1 MECALPP
8 PTPPV
13 RLVKPV
19 SRGAAVLCLVGATA
33 FWAGNYVLG
42 EAVVDTVDPLSLTLL
57 RWAIAVLPLVA
68 LAHWIERP
76 DWRAAL
82 RRWPLMLLLG
92 LLGMAA
98 FALSLYEALR
108 HTSAVNA
115 SLISAVNPALI
126 TLVAV
131 LVLREV
137 LGWRGWTGIAL
148 SLVGVLI
155 VILAGSG
162 TALTTVEVGLGDLLM
177 LVSIAVWTA
186 YTILGRRL
194 HGVPPITATAIQA
207 ALTVL
212 ALAPVAAA
220 NGITMPS
227 DAASGWALLFIGIF
241 PSVGAYLLWNLALR
255 TVQASTGGVFLNLMT
270 VFTVAAGLALGT
282 PIGPLQ
288 ILGGLLV
295 LGGVVLTAR
304 DRPARTASATP
315 AGTAQSVPD

>member
-1 MECALPP
+1 M
-8 PTPPV
+8 
-13 RLVKPV
+13 
-19 SRGAAVLCLVGATA
+19 SRGAAVAALVGATA
-33 FWAGNYVLG
+33 FWAGNYVIG
-42 EAVVDTVDPLSLTLL
+42 EAVVDMVDPLSLTLL
-57 RWAIAVLPLVA
+57 RWSIAVVPLVA
-68 LAHWIERP
+68 LAQWIERP

-82 RRWPLMLLLG
+82 HRWPLMLLLG

-98 FALSLYEALR
+98 FPLALYEALR

-148 SLVGVLI
+148 SLIGVFI
-155 VILAGSG
+155 VIVAGSG
-162 TALTTVEVGLGDLLM
+162 SELTSVEIGPGDLLM

-186 YTILGRRL
+186 YTVLGRRL
-194 HGVPPITATAIQA
+194 HGVPPITATAVQA
-207 ALTVL
+207 ALTVI

-220 NGITMPS
+220 TGLTLPS
-227 DAASGWALLFIGIF
+227 DTASTWALVFIGIF

-270 VFTVAAGLALGT
+270 VFIVAAGLALGT
-282 PIGPLQ
+282 SIGPLQ
-288 ILGGLLV
+288 ILGGILV
-295 LGGVVLTAR
+295 LGGVILTAR
-304 DRPARTASATP
+304 DRPRAAVP
-315 AGTAQSVPD
+315 A

>member
-1 MECALPP
+1 
-8 PTPPV
+8 
-13 RLVKPV
+13 
-19 SRGAAVLCLVGATA
+19 VLCLVGATA
-33 FWAGNYVLG
+33 FWAGNYVIG
-42 EAVVDTVDPLSLTLL
+42 EAVVDTIDPLSLTLL
-57 RWAIAVLPLVA
+57 RWAIAVVPLLV

-82 RRWPLMLLLG
+82 RRWPLMLLLA

-98 FALSLYEALR
+98 FPLALYEALR
-108 HTSAVNA
+108 HTTAVNA
-115 SLISAVNPALI
+115 GLITAVNPALI

-148 SLVGVLI
+148 SLLGVIL

-162 TALTTVEVGLGDLLM
+162 SALTAVEVNLGDLLV

-186 YTILGRRL
+186 YTILSRRL

-207 ALTVL
+207 ALTVIV
-212 ALAPVAAA
+212 LAPVAAG
-220 NGITMPS
+220 NGIALPG
-227 DAASGWALLFIGIF
+227 DATSGWALVFIGVF

-255 TVQASTGGVFLNLMT
+255 TLQASTGGVFLNLMT
-270 VFTVAAGLALGT
+270 VFIVVAGLLLGT
-282 PIGPLQ
+282 PIGWLQ
-288 ILGGLLV
+288 VLGGILV

-304 DRPARTASATP
+304 DRPARRVVP
-315 AGTAQSVPD
+315 QRAG

>member
-1 MECALPP
+1 M
-8 PTPPV
+8 
-13 RLVKPV
+13 KPV

-33 FWAGNYVLG
+33 FWAGNYVIG
-42 EAVVDTVDPLSLTLL
+42 EAVVDVIDPLSLTLL
-57 RWAIAVLPLVA
+57 RWAIAVVPLVL
-68 LAHWIERP
+68 LAHFIEHP

-82 RRWPLMLLLG
+82 RRWPLLLVLA

-98 FALSLYEALR
+98 FPLALYEALR
-108 HTSAVNA
+108 HTTAVNA

-131 LVLREV
+131 LVLREL
-137 LGWRGWTGIAL
+137 LGWRGWSGIAL
-148 SLVGVLI
+148 SLVGVVI

-162 TALTTVEVGLGDLLM
+162 STLTAVEVNLGDLLM

-207 ALTVL
+207 GMTVAGLT
-212 ALAPVAAA
+212 PVAAV
-220 NGITMPS
+220 NGISLPTEAPS
-227 DAASGWALLFIGIF
+227 VWALLFIGIF

-270 VFTVAAGLALGT
+270 VFIVAAGLLLGT
-282 PIGPLQ
+282 PIGGMQ
-288 ILGGLLV
+288 VLGGLLV
-295 LGGVVLTAR
+295 LGGVILTAR
-304 DRPARTASATP
+304 DRPRAPVP
-315 AGTAQSVPD
+315 AA

>member
-1 MECALPP
+1 V
-8 PTPPV
+8 T
-13 RLVKPV
+13 PV

-33 FWAGNYVLG
+33 FWAGNYVIG

-57 RWAIAVLPLVA
+57 RWAIAVLPLLV
-68 LAHWIERP
+68 LAQWIERP

-82 RRWPLMLLLG
+82 RRWPLLLVLS

-98 FALSLYEALR
+98 FPLALYEALR
-108 HTSAVNA
+108 HTTAVNA
-115 SLISAVNPALI
+115 GLITAVNPAMI

-148 SLVGVLI
+148 SLIGVVI
-155 VILAGSG
+155 VLLAGSG
-162 TALTTVEVGLGDLLM
+162 AALTAIEINLGDLLV
-177 LVSIAVWTA
+177 LLSIAAWTA

-207 ALTVL
+207 AMAGIVL
-212 ALAPVAAA
+212 APFAGM
-220 NGITMPS
+220 NGLTLPG
-227 DAASGWALLFIGIF
+227 DAASVWALVFIGTF

-255 TVQASTGGVFLNLMT
+255 SIPASTGGVFLNLMT
-270 VFTVAAGLALGT
+270 VFIVVAGLLLGT

-288 ILGGLLV
+288 IAGGLLV
-295 LGGVVLTAR
+295 LGGVVLTTR
-304 DRPARTASATP
+304 DRPHRPEPAVVPART
-315 AGTAQSVPD
+315 G

>member
-1 MECALPP
+1 M
-8 PTPPV
+8 
-13 RLVKPV
+13 RPV

-42 EAVVDTVDPLSLTLL
+42 ELVVDSVDPLSLTLL
-57 RWAIAVLPLVA
+57 RWAIALLPLLA
-68 LAHWIERP
+68 LAQWIERP
-76 DWRAAL
+76 DWGAAL

-92 LLGMAA
+92 VLGMAA
-98 FALSLYEALR
+98 FPLSLYEALR
-108 HTSAVNA
+108 HTTAVNA

-131 LVLREV
+131 LVLRET
-137 LGWRGWTGIAL
+137 LGWRGWTGIGL
-148 SLVGVLI
+148 SLLGVLV

-162 TALTTVEVGLGDLLM
+162 DTLTAVEINLGDLLM

-212 ALAPVAAA
+212 VLAPFAMG
-220 NGITMPS
+220 NGITLPTE
-227 DAASGWALLFIGIF
+227 AASGWALLFIGIF

-270 VFTVAAGLALGT
+270 VFIVVAGLLLGT
-282 PIGPLQ
+282 AIGGLQ
-288 ILGGLLV
+288 AAGGLLV
-295 LGGVVLTAR
+295 VGGVILTAR
-304 DRPARTASATP
+304 DRPARVSAATP
-315 AGTAQSVPD
+315 AGTSPPGRD

>member
-1 MECALPP
+1 
-8 PTPPV
+8 
-13 RLVKPV
+13 VKPV

-33 FWAGNYVLG
+33 FWAGNYVIG

-57 RWAIAVLPLVA
+57 RWAIAVLPLLA
-68 LAHWIERP
+68 LAQWLERP

-82 RRWPLMLLLG
+82 RRWPLLLLLA

-98 FALSLYEALR
+98 FPLALYEALR
-108 HTSAVNA
+108 HTTAVNA
-115 SLISAVNPALI
+115 SLISAVNPALL

-148 SLVGVLI
+148 SLIGVVI

-162 TALTTVEVGLGDLLM
+162 DELATVEINLGDLLM
-177 LVSIAVWTA
+177 LLSIVVWTA

-194 HGVPPITATAIQA
+194 LGVPPITATAIQA
-207 ALTVL
+207 GMTVVVL
-212 ALAPVAAA
+212 SPIAGL
-220 NGITMPS
+220 NGIALPN
-227 DAASGWALLFIGIF
+227 DAPSGWALLFIGIF

-270 VFTVAAGLALGT
+270 VFIVIAGLLLGT
-282 PIGPLQ
+282 QMGPLQ
-288 ILGGLLV
+288 VFGGLLV

-304 DRPARTASATP
+304 DRPVRAV
-315 AGTAQSVPD
+315 VPEPTG

>member
-1 MECALPP
+1 MECALPASRPVP
-8 PTPPV
+8 P
-13 RLVKPV
+13 VKPV

-33 FWAGNYVLG
+33 FWAGNYVIG
-42 EAVVDTVDPLSLTLL
+42 EAVVDVIDPLSLTLL
-57 RWAIAVLPLVA
+57 RWAIAVVPLVV
-68 LAHWIERP
+68 LAQWLERP

-82 RRWPLMLLLG
+82 RRWPLLLLLS

-98 FALSLYEALR
+98 FPLALYEALR

-115 SLISAVNPALI
+115 SLITAVNPALI

-131 LVLREV
+131 LVLREI

-148 SLVGVLI
+148 SLVGVLM

-162 TALTTVEVGLGDLLM
+162 SSVGAIEVNVGDLLV
-177 LVSIAVWTA
+177 LVAIAAWTA

-207 ALTVL
+207 ALTVA
-212 ALAPVAAA
+212 ALAPVTAV
-220 NGITMPS
+220 NGIALPP
-227 DAASGWALLFIGIF
+227 DAPSGWALLFIGIF

-255 TVQASTGGVFLNLMT
+255 TVQASSAGVFLNLMA
-270 VFTVAAGLALGT
+270 VFVVAAGLLLGT

-288 ILGGLLV
+288 VLGGLLV
-295 LGGVVLTAR
+295 LGGVILTAR
-304 DRPARTASATP
+304 DRPRAPVP
-315 AGTAQSVPD
+315 AAVA